1 MITVDHS
8 LAYPLY
14 RQIYDQIKQLIVNGA
29 YPAGTKLMPI
39 RKLAE
44 ELTISRNTVE
54 AAYLQLSSEG
64 YISSRTGSGF
74 TVESL
79 YLANPGIQVDENE
92 ASESFRLRLQL
103 TALWDDGEDGA
114 APAPAIAPVASA
126 TASVPATPTD
136 NAAKALPLY
145 DFTYGN
151 LEENSFP
158 TQVWRKLTADVLTG
172 EGKAKASCYTDGL
185 GERGLRIQIANYLH
199 LHAGVNCHPAQVVIQ
214 GGTRPS
220 LLNLLTL
227 FDPLRDVIA
236 MEQPGYDG
244 VFSVFKNNRFKL
256 FPIPVYKSHDDFIEA
271 LYNSHA
277 RLAYVTPSNQFP
289 TGKTLPLASRQRLL
303 RWANEENAYIIE
315 DDYCREYRYNTGPL
329 PSLQALDR
337 NHRVIYM
344 GTFSKVLSPA
354 LRLNYLVLPP
364 DLLFEW
370 NRQFNC
376 NNADVPWLN
385 QAVLEKYMKQGY
397 WDKRLRKMQTV
408 NKRKYTLLKS
418 LLQERMGT
426 KIDIRESGS
435 GLHLLVGDLMHRRQ
449 SELIDLAKRE
459 GVLVYSTSRFWI
471 SNRHPMENYVLVGF
485 SAIPESSIEPGIEAL
500 SRAWY
505 GL

>member
-1 MITVDHS
+1 MDHN
-8 LAYPLY
+8 LTCPLY
-14 RQIYDQIKQLIVNGA
+14 RQIYDQVKQLIVSGA

-79 YLANPGIQVDENE
+79 YLSNPVIQLDENE
-92 ASESFRLRLQL
+92 SSESFRLRLRQ
-103 TALWDDGEDGA
+103 TALWGDGTDGA
-114 APAPAIAPVASA
+114 EASLAESAPKVS
-126 TASVPATPTD
+126 T
-136 NAAKALPLY
+136 LY

-151 LEENSFP
+151 LEDNSFP
-158 TQVWRKLTADVLTG
+158 SQVWRKLTADVLMS
-172 EGKAKASCYTDGL
+172 EGSAKASYYTDSL
-185 GERGLRIQIANYLH
+185 GERGLRVQIANYLH
-199 LHAGVNCHPAQVVIQ
+199 IHAGVNCHPAQVVIQ
-214 GGTRPS
+214 GGTQPS

-256 FPIPVYKSHDDFIEA
+256 FPIPVYKSNDDFIEA

-289 TGKTLPLASRQRLL
+289 TGKTLPLAIRQRLL

-329 PSLQALDR
+329 PSLQALDH
-337 NHRVIYM
+337 NNRVIYM
-344 GTFSKVLSPA
+344 GTFSKALSPA

-370 NRQFNC
+370 NRQFDC
-376 NNADVPWLN
+376 NYAGVPWLT
-385 QAVLEKYMKQGY
+385 QAVLEEYMKQGY

-418 LLQERMGT
+418 VLQERMGA

-435 GLHLLVGDLMHRRQ
+435 GLHLLVGDLMQRRQ
-449 SELIDLAKRE
+449 SDLVDLARRE
-459 GVLVYSTSRFWI
+459 GVLVYNTNRYWI
-471 SNRHPMENYVLVGF
+471 SSRHPMENYVLVGF
-485 SAIPESSIEPGIEAL
+485 SAIPECSIEPGIEAL
-500 SRAWY
+500 ARAWY